1 MSDEKS
7 DKIIEIVTS
16 LSNEITN
23 IYESGKSELP
33 TIAKEFVMNGIWTSL
48 FETLLFGGALA
59 ATTYLLIWTFKEVK
73 KDKNER
79 FFSDYG
85 DEIYYGIIGFVAGIA
100 AIFLFC
106 GFVIATE
113 TFITASVSP
122 RVYLIK
128 QAVSL
133 TKH

>member
-7 DKIIEIVTS
+7 DRILEIVTS

-33 TIAKEFVMNGIWTSL
+33 TIAKEFIMNGIWTSL
-48 FETLLFGGALA
+48 FEAILFGGALA
-59 ATTYLLIWTFKEVK
+59 AAFYLIKWTVKETK
-73 KDKNER
+73 TDQRER

-85 DEIYYGIIGFVAGIA
+85 DEIYYGIIGFVSGIA

-106 GFVIATE
+106 GFVMATE
-113 TFITASVSP
+113 TLITASVSP